1 MRLLLVEDDKDLSN
15 ALSKILRYSK
25 YDVDTSYDGETAL
38 GMILS
43 GEYNAVILDI
53 MLPKMDGIEV
63 LKKVRASKVYTP
75 IILLTA
81 KNQIDDK
88 ILGLDSGADD
98 YISKPFDS
106 KELLARIRVVT
117 RRMNSEISLLEFGN
131 TTLDHNT
138 FELCAVSKT
147 RLTNKEYKLME
158 LLMLNKNSV
167 LSTQKILDALWDI
180 DDYVE
185 INVVWVFISM
195 LRKKLEEIGANC
207 YIKAIRGVGYQL
219 EKK

>member
-138 FELCAVSKT
+138 FELFNFFLFKSSPVYS
-147 RLTNKEYKLME
+147 LP
-158 LLMLNKNSV
+158 
-167 LSTQKILDALWDI
+167 
-180 DDYVE
+180 
-185 INVVWVFISM
+185 
-195 LRKKLEEIGANC
+195 
-207 YIKAIRGVGYQL
+207 
-219 EKK
+219 EKKSE